1 MVLFIW
7 IHALVVTAGA
17 FAIDGLVTGFA
28 SISGVFISD
37 IMQFFDHNKS
47 SSISQLIKGKSR
59 YLQKLLKYYNG
70 TTTSVSNVLL
80 LAGVLPIIFA
90 LYSKDLLTN
99 LLLLSIL

>member
-37 IMQFFDHNKS
+37 MQFFDHNKS

-99 LLLLSIL
+99 VLLLSIL